1 MSGALDREHQDMY
14 FLNVTVTDG
23 REDHVSWTIVNI
35 TIQDVNDCQPQFDQT
50 VLDVDVY
57 EEQGPM
63 VIGTDKAHDDDK
75 ANTENSRISFYL
87 KNDPGLWL

>member
-35 TIQDVNDCQPQFDQT
+35 TIQDVNDCRPEFDQT

-57 EEQGPM
+57 EEMGPM
-63 VIGTDKAHDDDK
+63 VIETDKAHDDDEE
-75 ANTENSRISFYL
+75 NTKNSRISFYL